1 MFHGSPPAH
10 DHQGYIVV
18 LPKCSPRS
26 HKDLQW
32 EVNMPDQQVRDVCPE
47 DGGTLHIFGAWY
59 PTKEELITFTFIYAY
74 TTHAEHV

>member
-1 MFHGSPPAH
+1 
-10 DHQGYIVV
+10 
-18 LPKCSPRS
+18 
-26 HKDLQW
+26 
-32 EVNMPDQQVRDVCPE
+32 MPDQQVRDVCPE